1 MKRLYGM
8 FLVAALS
15 FWGCDSLLNGNS
27 SRGEGL
33 EARFE
38 LRNGQDQPVQVF
50 RSGEAM
56 KFYYALENHTGEP
69 QTWIT
74 RDARPFVTFEVVG
87 EKGVI
92 WNSTRGFAFAQVI
105 IKKEMAEGGQ
115 LTRSL
120 TLTLADTLFSPGT
133 YTARALP
140 ELDFEKISEP
150 PVLRK
155 SFAVKP

>member
-1 MKRLYGM
+1 MKIYLM
-8 FLVAALS
+8 LIFTTFS

-27 SRGEGL
+27 TRGDGI

-50 RSGEAM
+50 RSGESL
-56 KFYYALENHTGEP
+56 KFYYELENHTGET
-69 QTWIT
+69 QGWIT
-74 RDARPFVTFEVVG
+74 PDARPFVTFEVMDDR
-87 EKGVI
+87 GVI

-133 YTARALP
+133 YTARAIP
-140 ELDFEKISEP
+140 ELDFEKVSGP
-150 PVLRK
+150 PVLTK
-155 SFAVKP
+155 SFEVKP